1 MSVTEKK
8 QPVLAERVGGMLRGL
23 PRWQRV
29 AYLLALLLSGFY
41 IMLVIT
47 MTRCTPP
54 IWLLTLGTACIAALL
69 LWAAARYGAR
79 VFLPRRAQRDKLC
92 WKVFALGT
100 LFCALVM
107 YAYQI
112 AHWPG
117 GLSSDSLEQWTQVVQ
132 GRFSDWNPA
141 LHTLLIALL
150 AKIVPHPAFVIA
162 VQLLLYSLLVGY
174 IGAQMQAWGMPR
186 WVFLG
191 TIAYLTLLPPIG
203 NTMVFLWKD
212 CAFSL
217 AMLWMF
223 SQLTEVYFSDGQW
236 LKRPLHIFTLAL
248 SAVLA
253 SILRHNGVLGAIPAM
268 LVFALIMR
276 RHWKAVCATLLCAC
290 ALFAGIKGPLY
301 SAVHVEQ
308 RTSAG
313 VLKDVCGLPMAIMGN
328 VFIHSA
334 DRLPPDIYDYMVACA
349 PAEVWNKHYALGDWY
364 EMKDRTDTDA
374 VLSVSIPT
382 MALYAARAWR
392 ADPVSAYAA
401 LGRFC
406 STVMQPF
413 TRADWRLSPFV
424 EEGRYPFGFKRTG
437 VPILYRLF
445 NGIVR
450 HTGSPLLAFLLWNLG
465 TLMLITMILMAL
477 RFPYTGARGWALAV
491 PMLTYT
497 FGTLAGL
504 METVNFRYFFADVLV
519 FPLVLMSLLAV
530 MPRPA
535 SLKAEE

>member
-1 MSVTEKK
+1 
-8 QPVLAERVGGMLRGL
+8 MLDHL

-29 AYLLALLLSGFY
+29 FYLCALLLTGFY

-47 MTRCTPP
+47 MTRFTPSA
-54 IWLLTLGTACIAALL
+54 WLLALGAAAIAALL
-69 LWAAARYGAR
+69 YFLASRFGAR
-79 VFLPRRAQRDKLC
+79 LSLPRRAERDKLC
-92 WKVFALGT
+92 WKAFLLGAA
-100 LFCALVM
+100 FCALVM
-107 YAYQI
+107 YTYQI

-117 GLSSDSLEQWTQVVQ
+117 GLSSDSLEQWTQVEQ
-132 GRFSDWNPA
+132 GHFSDWNPA
-141 LHTLLIALL
+141 LHTLLIAAL
-150 AKIVPHPAFVIA
+150 AKIVHHPWFVIS

-174 IGAQMQAWGMPR
+174 VGAQLNAWGMPR
-186 WVFLG
+186 LLWVG
-191 TIAYLTLLPPIG
+191 AVAYLTLLPPIG

-223 SQLTEVYFSDGQW
+223 SQLLEVYFTDGKW
-236 LKRPLHIFTLAL
+236 LQHPLHIFTLAL

-253 SILRHNGVLGAIPAM
+253 SILRHNGVLGTLPAM
-268 LVFALIMR
+268 LVLAVLLR
-276 RHWKAVCATLLCAC
+276 KQWKQILATLLCAL

-301 SAVHVEQ
+301 SAIGVEQ

-313 VLKDVCGLPMAIMGN
+313 VLKDICGLPMAIMGN

-334 DRLPPDIYDYMVACA
+334 DKLPPEVYDYMVAAA

-364 EMKDRTDTDA
+364 EMKDRTDGDA
-374 VLSVSIPT
+374 VLSVSIPR
-382 MALYAARAWR
+382 MLVYAAQAWR
-392 ADPVSAYAA
+392 TDPASAFAA

-413 TRADWRLSPFV
+413 ARADWRLSPFV
-424 EEGRYPFGFKRTG
+424 EEGRYPFGFHRTG

-450 HTGSPLLAFLLWNLG
+450 HTGSPMLAFFLWNLG
-465 TLMLITMILMAL
+465 TLMLVTVILMTL

-491 PMLTYT
+491 PMLAYT

-519 FPLVLMSLLAV
+519 FPLVLVSLLAS
-530 MPRPA
+530 MPKPA
-535 SLKAEE
+535 TLDIEA